1 MHVDDHPKA
10 TELYK
15 ILEDLGYITDETENA
30 MLDGTWELYEGNDEE
45 EEDDE
50 EDDEEEDDEE

>member
-1 MHVDDHPKA
+1 MNWRGEYVDDHLRA

-15 ILEDLGYITDETENA
+15 ILEDLGYITDETEDA

-45 EEDDE
+45 
-50 EDDEEEDDEE
+50 DDEEEGDEE